1 MDELAR
7 CRRHRGGAHT
17 LIGMRLLRS
26 ELRKLA
32 TTRMPLAFMAVLAAI
47 AAVNAAAVT
56 WGTDFDGSKTF
67 ISTATDQR
75 SLVAFG
81 SNAVIIAGLFGAI
94 AVAREYGHGTVI
106 PTFLSSPRRHR
117 AVVAQYGAV
126 ATGGAL
132 IGLVGAALT
141 VLGVA
146 LALQTTEFTFMVST
160 AGVVRVLAASTF
172 AGGAGAVL
180 GAGIG
185 AIVRNAGGAVT
196 GTVLTLMVAPPLIVQ
211 LIDDASSW
219 VPTPLAIALA
229 GVDPEAANVPS
240 QTNAFAAMAALAA
253 WALVPALIGLLSVER
268 RDVV

>member
-1 MDELAR
+1 
-7 CRRHRGGAHT
+7 
-17 LIGMRLLRS
+17 
-26 ELRKLA
+26 
-32 TTRMPLAFMAVLAAI
+32 MPLAFMAVLAAI
-47 AAVNAAAVT
+47 ATVNAAAVT

-67 ISTATDQR
+67 ISTAADQR

-141 VLGVA
+141 ALGVA

-240 QTNAFAAMAALAA
+240 QPNAFAAMAALAA

>member
-1 MDELAR
+1 M
-7 CRRHRGGAHT
+7 
-17 LIGMRLLRS
+17 IGVPLLRS

-32 TTRMPLAFMAVLAAI
+32 TTRMPLAFVAVLAVI

-67 ISTATDQR
+67 VSTSADQR
-75 SLVAFG
+75 SLIAFG

-117 AVVAQYGAV
+117 AVLAQYGAV

-141 VLGVA
+141 VLAVA
-146 LALQTTEFTFMVST
+146 LALTTTEFSFMVST
-160 AGVVRVLAASTF
+160 AGVVRVLAAATY
-172 AGGAGAVL
+172 AGAAGAVL

-185 AIVRNAGGAVT
+185 AVVRNAGGAVT
-196 GTVLTLMVAPPLIVQ
+196 GTVLALIVAPPLTVQ
-211 LIDDASSW
+211 LINDASSW
-219 VPTPLAIALA
+219 VPAPLAIALA
-229 GVDPEAANVPS
+229 GVDPEAASVERLP
-240 QTNAFAAMAALAA
+240 NAFGAMVVLAM
-253 WALVPALIGLLSVER
+253 WALVPALIGMVTVGR

>member
-1 MDELAR
+1 MGL
-7 CRRHRGGAHT
+7 
-17 LIGMRLLRS
+17 RLLRS

-32 TTRMPLAFMAVLAAI
+32 TTRMPLAFMAVLVTI

-67 ISTATDQR
+67 ISTAADQR
-75 SLVAFG
+75 SLMAFG

-106 PTFLSSPRRHR
+106 PTFLGSPRRHR
-117 AVVAQYGAV
+117 AALAQYGAT

-141 VLGVA
+141 VLAVA
-146 LALQTTEFTFMVST
+146 LALPTTEFSFMVS
-160 AGVVRVLAASTF
+160 AGGVARVLAASAF
-172 AGGAGAVL
+172 AGATGAVL

-196 GTVLTLMVAPPLIVQ
+196 GTVLTLIIAPPLIVQ

-219 VPTPLAIALA
+219 VPAPLAIALA
-229 GVDPEAANVPS
+229 GVDPQAANVPS
-240 QTNAFAAMAALAA
+240 QANAFAAMAALVA
-253 WALVPALIGLLSVER
+253 WALVPALIGLVSIER